1 MHPVVMMSCLV
12 ANIVV
17 WTTLDAPLPLPLMR
31 AIMNQSQL
39 LYVYELMR
47 QFAYRRALSSL
58 EWKL

>member
-1 MHPVVMMSCLV
+1 MMSCLV